1 MILTHVQHL
10 AKARPPGAHGA
21 RPACPVRAAPSPSPL
36 PTQFCNNNFRT
47 ANVQR
52 PRRVLLCGVGRQRG
66 FCMRF

>member
-36 PTQFCNNNFRT
+36 PTQFCT
-47 ANVQR
+47 
-52 PRRVLLCGVGRQRG
+52 
-66 FCMRF
+66 